1 MIPKDSKRCGIN
13 RGVSLNLT

>member
-1 MIPKDSKRCGIN
+1 MMSKDSQRCGIN

>member
-1 MIPKDSKRCGIN
+1 MISKDSQRCGIN

>member
-1 MIPKDSKRCGIN
+1 MSKDSQRCGIN